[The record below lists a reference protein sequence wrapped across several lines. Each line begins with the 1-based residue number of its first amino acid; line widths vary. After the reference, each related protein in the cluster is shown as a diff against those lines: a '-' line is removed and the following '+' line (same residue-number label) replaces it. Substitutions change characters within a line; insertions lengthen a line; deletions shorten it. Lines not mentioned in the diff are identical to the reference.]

1 MQVLSKIATAQFQ
14 PDDDLALQPVDG
26 LMRSELV
33 RRLFEKHNR
42 ALIRFLAA
50 KLSSEAEAQEVA
62 QEAYVRLL
70 RLEDASAMS
79 FLRAHLFSIAANL
92 AVDRLRHRQVRER
105 NAPQDMFE
113 DLLTRPGPDR
123 EVLGQQELE
132 VVKAALKKLPEKCR
146 RAFLLHVFE
155 GHSVREIAETMQ
167 LTDRMIRHYVARALT
182 VCRECLDETKSL

>member
-1 MQVLSKIATAQFQ
+1 MLQASHAIAAQF
-14 PDDDLALQPVDG
+14 PIEDGSSSQPVG
-26 LMRSELV
+26 EAMRSELV
-33 RRLFEKHNR
+33 RRLFEEHNR
-42 ALIRFLAA
+42 ALIRFLVA

-70 RLEDASAMS
+70 RLEDASAVS

-92 AVDRLRHRQVRER
+92 AVDRLRHRQVCER
-105 NAPQDMFE
+105 NAPQDFVE

-123 EVLGQQELE
+123 EAMGQQELE

-167 LTDRMIRHYVARALT
+167 LTDRMIRHYVARAMT
-182 VCRECLDETKSL
+182 VCRECLDERK

>member
-1 MQVLSKIATAQFQ
+1 MQVLAKSA
-14 PDDDLALQPVDG
+14 ALQLVEEDQARQPVDG
-26 LMRSELV
+26 AMRSELV
-33 RRLFEKHNR
+33 RRLFEEHNR
-42 ALIRFLAA
+42 ALVRFLVA

-70 RLEDASAMS
+70 RLEDASAIS
-79 FLRAHLFSIAANL
+79 FLRAHLFTIAANL
-92 AVDRLRHRQVRER
+92 AVDRLRQRQVRVR
-105 NAPQDMFE
+105 NEPQDMFE

-132 VVKAALKKLPEKCR
+132 VVKLALKKLPEKCR

-167 LTDRMIRHYVARALT
+167 LTDRMIRHYVARAMT
-182 VCRECLDETKSL
+182 VCRECLDQAK

>member
-1 MQVLSKIATAQFQ
+1 MSVPSGSATAQYPLEDQ
-14 PDDDLALQPVDG
+14 PARQPVDG
-26 LMRSELV
+26 AQRSELV
-33 RRLFEKHNR
+33 RRLFEEHNR
-42 ALIRFLAA
+42 SLVRFLVA

-70 RLEDASAMS
+70 RLEDASAVS

-105 NAPQDMFE
+105 NAPQDFFE
-113 DLLTRPGPDR
+113 DLLNRPGPDR

-146 RAFLLHVFE
+146 RAFLLHIFE
-155 GHSVREIAETMQ
+155 GRSVREIAETMQ

-182 VCRECLDETKSL
+182 VCRECLDENQ

>member
-1 MQVLSKIATAQFQ
+1 MAVLSGSITAQLA
-14 PDDDLALQPVDG
+14 PDDEAARRPVDG
-26 LMRSELV
+26 AMRSELV
-33 RRLFEKHNR
+33 RRLFEEHNR
-42 ALIRFLAA
+42 ALIRFLQA

-92 AVDRLRHRQVRER
+92 AVDRLRHRQVCER
-105 NAPQDMFE
+105 NAPQDLFE
-113 DLLTRPGPDR
+113 DLLNRPGPDR

-182 VCRECLDETKSL
+182 VCRECLDQNQ